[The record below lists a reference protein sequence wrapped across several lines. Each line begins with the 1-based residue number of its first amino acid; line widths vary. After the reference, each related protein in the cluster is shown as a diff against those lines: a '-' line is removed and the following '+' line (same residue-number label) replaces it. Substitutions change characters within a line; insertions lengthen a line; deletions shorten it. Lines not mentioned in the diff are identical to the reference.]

1 MLKRF
6 FSIIFLFLL
15 YFNPSIS
22 DDLKIVYVD
31 INKVLLQSN
40 AGKTITK
47 QLENLNKNNVKK
59 FKEQEKKIKSN
70 ENDILKKKNILSEEE
85 FKKKVNN
92 LQIDVKNFKENIN
105 SSRVDLDKKRVE
117 ATAKILDILNPILSE
132 YASKNSISLI
142 IQKKNIVI
150 GKSELEI
157 TSQILKILNTKIK
170 TVKLN

>member
-1 MLKRF
+1 MLKRLF
-6 FSIIFLFLL
+6 TIIFLFLL

-31 INKVLLQSN
+31 IDKVLIQSD
-40 AGKTITK
+40 AGKAITK
-47 QLENLNKNNVKK
+47 QLENLNKNNIKK
-59 FKEQEKKIKSN
+59 FKEQEKKIASN

-92 LQIDVKNFKENIN
+92 LQIDIKNFKENIN
-105 SSRVDLDKKRVE
+105 SARVDLDKKRIE
-117 ATAKILDILNPILSE
+117 ATAKILDILNPILSD
-132 YASKNSISLI
+132 YSSKNSISLI

-150 GKSELEI
+150 GKTELDI

>member
-1 MLKRF
+1 MLKRLF
-6 FSIIFLFLL
+6 TIIFLFLL

-31 INKVLLQSN
+31 IDKVLLQSN
-40 AGKTITK
+40 AGKAITK
-47 QLENLNKNNVKK
+47 QLENLNKNNIKK
-59 FKEQEKKIKSN
+59 FKEQEKKITSN
-70 ENDILKKKNILSEEE
+70 ENDILKKKNVLSEEE

-92 LQIDVKNFKENIN
+92 LQIDIKNFKENIN
-105 SSRVDLDKKRVE
+105 SSRVDLDKKRLE
-117 ATAKILDILNPILSE
+117 ATAKILDILNPILSD
-132 YASKNSISLI
+132 YSSKNSISLI

-150 GKSELEI
+150 GKTELDI

>member
-1 MLKRF
+1 MLKRLF
-6 FSIIFLFLL
+6 IIIFLFLL

-31 INKVLLQSN
+31 IDKVLLQSN
-40 AGKTITK
+40 AGKAITK
-47 QLENLNKNNVKK
+47 QLENLNKNNIKK
-59 FKEQEKKIKSN
+59 FKEQEKKITSN
-70 ENDILKKKNILSEEE
+70 ENDILKKKNVLSEEE

-92 LQIDVKNFKENIN
+92 LQIDIKNFKENIN
-105 SSRVDLDKKRVE
+105 SSRVDLDKKRLE
-117 ATAKILDILNPILSE
+117 ATAKILDILNPILSD
-132 YASKNSISLI
+132 YSSKNSISLI

-150 GKSELEI
+150 GKTELDI

>member
-1 MLKRF
+1 MLKILF
-6 FSIIFLFLL
+6 TIIFLFLL

-31 INKVLLQSN
+31 IDKVLLQSN
-40 AGKTITK
+40 AGKAITK
-47 QLENLNKNNVKK
+47 QLENLNKNNIKK
-59 FKEQEKKIKSN
+59 FKEQEKKIASN

-92 LQIDVKNFKENIN
+92 LQIDIKNFKENIN
-105 SSRVDLDKKRVE
+105 NSRVDLDKKRLE
-117 ATAKILDILNPILSE
+117 ATAKILDILNPILSD
-132 YASKNSISLI
+132 YSSKNSISLI

-150 GKSELEI
+150 GKTELDI

>member
-1 MLKRF
+1 MLKRLF
-6 FSIIFLFLL
+6 TIIFLFLL

-31 INKVLLQSN
+31 IDKVLLQSN
-40 AGKTITK
+40 AGKAITK
-47 QLENLNKNNVKK
+47 QLENLNKNNIKK
-59 FKEQEKKIKSN
+59 FKEQEKKITSN
-70 ENDILKKKNILSEEE
+70 ENDILKKKNVLSEEE

-92 LQIDVKNFKENIN
+92 LQIDIKNFKENIN
-105 SSRVDLDKKRVE
+105 SARVDLDKKRIE
-117 ATAKILDILNPILSE
+117 ATAKILDILNPILSD
-132 YASKNSISLI
+132 YSSKNSISLI

-150 GKSELEI
+150 GKTELDI

>member
-1 MLKRF
+1 MLKRLF
-6 FSIIFLFLL
+6 TIIFLFLL

-31 INKVLLQSN
+31 IDKVLIQSD
-40 AGKTITK
+40 AGKAITK
-47 QLENLNKNNVKK
+47 QLENLNKNNIKK
-59 FKEQEKKIKSN
+59 FKEQEKKITSN
-70 ENDILKKKNILSEEE
+70 ENDILKKKNVLSEEE

-92 LQIDVKNFKENIN
+92 LQIDIKNFKENIN
-105 SSRVDLDKKRVE
+105 SARVDLDKKRIE
-117 ATAKILDILNPILSE
+117 ATAKILDILNPILSD
-132 YASKNSISLI
+132 YSSKNSISLI

-150 GKSELEI
+150 GKTELDI